1 MEMESKGKGYKGSG
15 MSRRTFLKVAGVA
28 GLATSTI
35 GFPAVL
41 RGAEPKEILIGSIH
55 PVTGPVA
62 YDGTSLAQAIELAA
76 DQKNAAGGIKS
87 MGGAKLKV
95 LLMDS
100 EAKPKVGEAAA
111 EKLIRDGCICLLGCY
126 NSPVTM
132 VTTQVAE
139 RHGIPHIITVAVA
152 DEILERGFKY
162 TFRVQPDATNMA
174 EMTCKYIRQLSDKFR
189 LPLKTISCMHISG
202 FGAVVYNKLV
212 KLGPDYGFETVGNVS
227 YGFGVS
233 DLTTEVSK
241 IKGMNADVIVDV
253 GYLPDGILKVKT
265 YADLKVEP
273 KGGIIGCA
281 NGGFSNPSMV
291 KELGRLA
298 EFIMD
303 GNYWHNPRSSLA
315 KSVIAE
321 YNKRYTKVIFQSH
334 AVHAYNA
341 TLVLIDAL
349 ERAGTADAAKL
360 RDAIASTSLK
370 EHIAPGGPIEFGSTG
385 QNKNAM
391 ATLQQ
396 VQKREIKVVLPDEYS
411 DATPVFPIPS
421 WSAKS

>member
-1 MEMESKGKGYKGSG
+1 MERKDEGHMRNKV
-15 MSRRTFLKVAGVA
+15 SRRSFLKAAGMGGMA
-28 GLATSTI
+28 AATM

-55 PVTGPVA
+55 PITGPVA
-62 YDGTSLAQAIELAA
+62 YDGTSLAQGVQLAA

-87 MGGAKLKV
+87 LGGAKLKV

-111 EKLIRDGCICLLGCY
+111 EKLIRDGCIALLGCY

-139 RHGIPHIITVAVA
+139 RQGIPHIITVAVA

-162 TFRVQPDATNMA
+162 SFRVQPDSTNMA
-174 EMTCKYIRQLSDKFR
+174 EMTCKYIRQLAQKFNVN
-189 LPLKTISCMHISG
+189 LKTIAQMHISG
-202 FGAVVYNKLV
+202 FGTSIANKV
-212 KLGPDYGFETVGNVS
+212 AKFASPFGFEVIGDIS
-227 YGFGVS
+227 YGMPVS
-233 DLTTEVSK
+233 DLTTEISK
-241 IKGMNADVIVDV
+241 VKGMNADVIVDV
-253 GYLPDGILKVKT
+253 GYLADGILKLKT

-281 NGGFSNPSMV
+281 NGAYSNPATV
-291 KELGRLA
+291 KELGKLT
-298 EFIMD
+298 EYIMD
-303 GNYWHNPRSSLA
+303 GNYWHNPRSSFTR
-315 KSVIAE
+315 SVITE
-321 YNKRYTKVIFQSH
+321 FNRRYTQVVFQPHS
-334 AVHAYNA
+334 VHAYNA
-341 TLVLIDAL
+341 TLVIIDAL
-349 ERAGTADAAKL
+349 ERVGTTDPKKL

-370 EHIAPGGPIEFGSTG
+370 EHIAPGGPIEFDSTG

-396 VQKREIKVVLPDEYS
+396 VQKGEIKVVLPDEYS
-411 DATPVFPIPS
+411 EAKPIFPIPP
-421 WSAKS
+421 WSAKM